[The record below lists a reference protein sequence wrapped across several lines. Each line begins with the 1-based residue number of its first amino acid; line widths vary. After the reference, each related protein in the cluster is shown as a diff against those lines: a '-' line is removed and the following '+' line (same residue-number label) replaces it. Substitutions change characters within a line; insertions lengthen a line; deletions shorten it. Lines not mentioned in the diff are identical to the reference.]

1 MKRFHDSAQFPII
14 AVDFDDT
21 ININGADTYPV
32 CGDVRP
38 YCKSVFKFM
47 NELGIKIVIWTS
59 RDMAYNQEEKKTYD
73 HLTPMLE
80 WLADN
85 EICYD
90 AINKSIQFAPYAYN
104 GRKVYAHMYVDDRSF
119 GWYGADD
126 GNDKIMLDVL
136 KEFLYTV
143 CGFSKSLASMARCKA
158 KLGESP
164 TQYMIDGVKSWKDR
178 SDLLGP
184 E

>member
-21 ININGADTYPV
+21 ININGADTYPI
-32 CGDVRP
+32 CGNVRP
-38 YCKSVFKFM
+38 YCKAVFKFM
-47 NELGIKIVIWTS
+47 HELGIKIVIWTS
-59 RDMAYNQEEKKTYD
+59 RDMAYNQDEKKTYD
-73 HLTPMLE
+73 HLSPMLE

-85 EICYD
+85 DVYYD

-119 GWYGADD
+119 GWYGAYD
-126 GNDKIMLDVL
+126 GNDSIMLDVL
-136 KEFLYTV
+136 EEFLCIV
-143 CGFSKSLASMARCKA
+143 CGFSRPLAKIAVKLARF
-158 KLGESP
+158 GNPP
-164 TQYMIDGVKSWKDR
+164 TQYMIDGIKSWKDR